1 MDKNQFFKKNR
12 MRPSEEQRLL
22 TKPFYSNAN
31 VICQHFDDRKDIDQF
46 YFIPLYLE
54 MTYAISGIH
63 AELAPDPVWLCL
75 FIPNTLNH
83 PELYQYKCPKVRQD
97 GTTYPLR
104 RLSPQRPRGSGRLLR
119 LERLR
124 ICLRMVRPGRGLVGT
139 VGSRQ
144 TPARKVQAVSSQRG
158 TGDH

>member
-54 MTYAISGIH
+54 MTYAISGIP
-63 AELAPDPVWLCL
+63 AELAPNPVWLCL
-75 FIPNTLNH
+75 FIPNTLS
-83 PELYQYKCPKVRQD
+83 KC
-97 GTTYPLR
+97 
-104 RLSPQRPRGSGRLLR
+104 
-119 LERLR
+119 
-124 ICLRMVRPGRGLVGT
+124 
-139 VGSRQ
+139 
-144 TPARKVQAVSSQRG
+144 
-158 TGDH
+158 